1 MWIHSYRP
9 LRDHC
14 ELSKLGGARG
24 SHLSPLPPE
33 ARSCASRA
41 APRGSR
47 RGPKPGPA
55 ARSCRAQPLLAPP
68 RGPLSA
74 TGGLDSLRQSA
85 GFSTARLRAV
95 ESSRVGQCPAGSSAR
110 GARPAASA
118 ARTLPA
124 PSAPSARTL
133 HQHVS
138 RMLKSNWPR
147 SINVTVIVRWITP
160 LGQHVRRP
168 ARSSCTAGR
177 IAAVFKTL
185 PAPAP
190 AAGMPP
196 LLASFLGSTSERS
209 S

>member
-41 APRGSR
+41 APRGTSR

-74 TGGLDSLRQSA
+74 TCVCPHASFRRASA
-85 GFSTARLRAV
+85 GFR
-95 ESSRVGQCPAGSSAR
+95 
-110 GARPAASA
+110 AASRRGSA
-118 ARTLPA
+118 PPSPSAESPAIGVRLALWRRLWSPRSRSPPA
-124 PSAPSARTL
+124 PSALRTGARRRSDARARTPHRRGQAL
-133 HQHVS
+133 TRARQRQHTH
-138 RMLKSNWPR
+138 PCP
-147 SINVTVIVRWITP
+147 IV
-160 LGQHVRRP
+160 
-168 ARSSCTAGR
+168 AACAGR
-177 IAAVFKTL
+177 RRRRGQDDVCQ
-185 PAPAP
+185 AP
-190 AAGMPP
+190 
-196 LLASFLGSTSERS
+196 LDRRVREEVCR
-209 S
+209 

>member
-14 ELSKLGGARG
+14 ERSKLGGARG
-24 SHLSPLPPE
+24 GHLSPLPPE

-74 TGGLDSLRQSA
+74 IGGLDSLRQSA

-124 PSAPSARTL
+124 PSASSARTL

-138 RMLKSNWPR
+138 RMLNSNWHG
-147 SINVTVIVRWITP
+147 SIGLYP
-160 LGQHVRRP
+160 LGAACPP
-168 ARSSCTAGR
+168 ASCEIVLHSRQDTGLAHYSSVVGTYE
-177 IAAVFKTL
+177 
-185 PAPAP
+185 
-190 AAGMPP
+190 
-196 LLASFLGSTSERS
+196 STHT
-209 S
+209 

>member
-14 ELSKLGGARG
+14 EQSKLGGARG

-74 TGGLDSLRQSA
+74 IGGLDSPAA
-85 GFSTARLRAV
+85 GHRREAHESPVSPPAPTAALL
-95 ESSRVGQCPAGSSAR
+95 PAGRS
-110 GARPAASA
+110 RPS
-118 ARTLPA
+118 
-124 PSAPSARTL
+124 PSARAPHPPPAPALPPPHPLAARIL
-133 HQHVS
+133 HLHVS
-138 RMLKSNWPR
+138 RILNSN
-147 SINVTVIVRWITP
+147 
-160 LGQHVRRP
+160 
-168 ARSSCTAGR
+168 RSSSR
-177 IAAVFKTL
+177 FDQFQL
-185 PAPAP
+185 P
-190 AAGMPP
+190 MTSFVCSCHWPP
-196 LLASFLGSTSERS
+196 NRFVTCARRS
-209 S
+209 LRSHAT